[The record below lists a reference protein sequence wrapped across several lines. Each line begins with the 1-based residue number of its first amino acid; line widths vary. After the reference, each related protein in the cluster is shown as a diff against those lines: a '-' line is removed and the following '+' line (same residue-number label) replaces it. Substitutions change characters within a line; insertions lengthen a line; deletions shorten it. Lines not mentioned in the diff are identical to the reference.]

1 MNLSCQGFSR
11 SITCML
17 IVLTL
22 KMFPLLVSSLEMS
35 GCFFLYC
42 LVVLVGLPLAMLIMP
57 ETKDKSLSQINQ
69 IFVQEEKVKE

>member
-1 MNLSCQGFSR
+1 
-11 SITCML
+11 ML

-22 KMFPLLVSSLEMS
+22 KMFPLLVSSLQMS

-69 IFVQEEKVKE
+69 IFVQEVKVKE